1 VNQDCLGGQTQAM
14 SSIRER
20 IGSTEKAVSA
30 RTLGAIL
37 QRAGVEVCTLSP

>member
-1 VNQDCLGGQTQAM
+1 MNQECLGGQTQAM
-14 SSIRER
+14 TSVRER

-37 QRAGVEVCTLSP
+37 QLAGVEVCTLSP